1 MICSRIGESVITE
14 GITFSVGERV
24 IAIDSDYAGLK
35 GYITEIRT
43 GADKETE
50 NETNDIYCCFDIPE
64 EKDKIKLLEK
74 HFSDLFH
81 EKKTIDDIGLNLVIM
96 APDMLRRLNA
106 NE

>member
-1 MICSRIGESVITE
+1 MIYVKNGEGIITE
-14 GITFSVGERV
+14 GVAFVVGQRI
-24 IAIDSDYAGLK
+24 IATDSDYVGLK

-64 EKDKIKLLEK
+64 SKEEIKFLEE
-74 HFSDLFH
+74 HFSDLFQ
-81 EKKTIDDIGLNLVIM
+81 EKKTIDDISLDLVIM
-96 APDMLRRLNA
+96 APEELRRLGE

>member
-1 MICSRIGESVITE
+1 MIYTRNGE
-14 GITFSVGERV
+14 GIIAEGVALAVGQRI
-24 IAIDSDYAGLK
+24 IATDSDYAGLK

-64 EKDKIKLLEK
+64 SKEDIKLLEE

-81 EKKTIDDIGLNLVIM
+81 EKKTIDDISLDLVIM
-96 APDMLRRLNA
+96 APGELRRLGSD
-106 NE
+106 E